1 MYVCVVL
8 QCSRLLAPFLL
19 PPSPTNLAQQT
30 LGPARCPVLLLP
42 AGKVTFWVNGELAG
56 EVPWALGAAAH
67 PSISCEQGGGVQ
79 CDITMDGDSG

>member
-1 MYVCVVL
+1 M
-8 QCSRLLAPFLL
+8 
-19 PPSPTNLAQQT
+19 
-30 LGPARCPVLLLP
+30 LLLP